1 MRPALYASLCLSLM
15 ACAQGVSQEDHDALA
30 ARVATLERA
39 ADVPT
44 PMSEEEAMALYQ
56 QLDAATQAMDWD
68 KARALL
74 DKAKAEAGHTRVASR
89 FARVAEEIAVIGK
102 PAPAL
107 EVERWYQGQTDLNQ
121 GKATLVVFWEEWCPH
136 CRREVPALEA
146 TYEQLS
152 GEGLNVVA
160 LTRITR
166 SSTEEKVQTFIRDS
180 GLTYPV
186 ARLGDDKMNEAFG
199 VSGIPA
205 AAVVVD
211 GEIAWRGHPGRLD
224 AETLRRWL

>member
-102 PAPAL
+102 HGKFSLRPRGVHNFHMLGVVGINDPEL
-107 EVERWYQGQTDLNQ
+107 ERDLAGVKRDQRLPRIGGKRVSVE
-121 GKATLVVFWEEWCPH
+121 
-136 CRREVPALEA
+136 LE
-146 TYEQLS
+146 
-152 GEGLNVVA
+152 
-160 LTRITR
+160 RH
-166 SSTEEKVQTFIRDS
+166 
-180 GLTYPV
+180 
-186 ARLGDDKMNEAFG
+186 AFLLC
-199 VSGIPA
+199 V
-205 AAVVVD
+205 
-211 GEIAWRGHPGRLD
+211 
-224 AETLRRWL
+224 